1 MKKQFYILGAL
12 CLTFVFASCGGD
24 ESADKEGE
32 GEAKEQKCFYSLDK
46 DSYEL
51 NFTAYKTT
59 GKLPVGGT
67 FNEVTFT
74 AGESEDM
81 EGAISSIEFE
91 INTSSVETNDEG
103 RNAKIAE
110 HFFGTINTPTI
121 TGNVKSIDPDA
132 GSAVVTFVMNGLT
145 VDVPGT
151 FAMDGENFSFKTEI
165 DVQKWNAISGIDAL
179 NAVCEDLHT
188 GDDGV
193 SLLWQLVDVSFSGS
207 LTKNCD

>member
-1 MKKQFYILGAL
+1 MKKQFYLLGAL
-12 CLTFVFASCGGD
+12 CLTFVFASCGGGEKTD
-24 ESADKEGE
+24 EDGE
-32 GEAKEQKCFYSLDK
+32 GKTEEQKCFYSLNQ

-59 GKLPVGGT
+59 GKVPVGGS
-67 FNEVTFT
+67 FNEVSFT

-81 EGAISSIEFE
+81 EGAITSIEFE

-121 TGNVKSIDPDA
+121 TGSVKSIDADA
-132 GSAVVTFVMNGLT
+132 GSAVVTIKMNGISF
-145 VDVPGT
+145 DVNGD
-151 FAMDGENFSFKTEI
+151 FSMEGENFSFKADI
-165 DVQKWNAISGIDAL
+165 DVQKWNGVAGIEAL
-179 NAVCEDLHT
+179 NEVCEDLHK

-193 SLLWQLVDVSFSGS
+193 SVLWQNVDISFSGG
-207 LTKNCD
+207 LKKDCE